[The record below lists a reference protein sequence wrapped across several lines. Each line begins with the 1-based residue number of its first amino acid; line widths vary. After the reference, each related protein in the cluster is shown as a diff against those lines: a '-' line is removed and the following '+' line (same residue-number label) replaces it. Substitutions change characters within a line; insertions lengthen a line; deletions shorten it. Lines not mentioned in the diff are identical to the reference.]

1 MSQKIS
7 RRPGPETLKQQ
18 RRERQRAG
26 QQLRQQQRAQGL
38 EPVGR
43 PALPNA
49 KSAWA
54 TVEEEQAGRQPAVEE
69 QTQVFRSL
77 WPTLLKRLA
86 KMADP
91 RNPKTLQHPLTVVVL
106 YGILT
111 FVFQMA
117 SRREANRRM
126 SRPQFQ
132 ANRRAL
138 FPELESCPH
147 QDRLNRLL
155 AGIAVEQIETAHLEL
170 IGRLMRKK
178 KFARYLIQRCYPVAM
193 DGTQKL
199 SRDLGGAEQ
208 WLQREVAA
216 GEGRTR
222 TQYYVYVL
230 EAHLAFANGMTLPL
244 LSEFL
249 TGKVDDGQS
258 QQDCELKAFQRLA
271 DRIKTAFPRVPI
283 LVLLDGLYPNGP
295 IFELCRRY
303 HWQFMIVL
311 QDGSLPSVWE
321 EVEGLRALQPQQFLK
336 RNWGN
341 RRQHFWWVNGIEY
354 CYGPNDRRQQ
364 ILHGVGC
371 EESWEELAEGST
383 QGVRKT
389 SRHAWISS
397 EPLNRGTVPERCN
410 LGARHRWGI
419 ENNFLVEK
427 PHGYPYQHCF
437 STDWKAL
444 PGYHYLMQLGHLIN
458 VLAQHTA
465 VLAKRVRQFGLPAAG
480 RGAGLAPTAG
490 RDRGRTLVKAR
501 PPGSGIALALPT
513 PPGLKAEAH
522 NPDGW
527 H

>member
-1 MSQKIS
+1 MSRKMS
-7 RRPGPETLKQQ
+7 RRPGRETAKQQ
-18 RRERQRAG
+18 RRERKRAG

-38 EPVGR
+38 EPVER

-54 TVEEEQAGRQPAVEE
+54 TVGEEQAGRQQAVEE
-69 QTQVFRSL
+69 QTRVFRSL
-77 WPTLLKRLA
+77 LPGLLKRLA
-86 KMADP
+86 KIADR
-91 RNPKTLQHPLTVVVL
+91 RNPKTLQHQLTVVLL

-132 ANRRAL
+132 ENLRAL

-147 QDRLNRLL
+147 QDTLNRLL
-155 AGIAVEQIETAHLEL
+155 ADIEVEQIETAHLEL

-178 KFARYLIQRCYPVAM
+178 KFARYLIQRCYPVAI

-199 SRDLGGAEQ
+199 SRDLCGAEE

-216 GEGRTR
+216 GEGSTR

-230 EAHLAFANGMTLPL
+230 EAHLAFANGMTIPL

-249 TGKVDDGQS
+249 TGTVDDGQS
-258 QQDCELKAFQRLA
+258 KQDCELKAFQRLA
-271 DRIKTAFPRVPI
+271 ARLKAAFPRLPI

-336 RNWGN
+336 QSWGH
-341 RRQHFWWVNGIEY
+341 RQQHFWWVNDIEY
-354 CYGPNDRRQQ
+354 RYGRNDSRQQ
-364 ILHGVGC
+364 ILHGVVC

-383 QGVRKT
+383 QRVTKT

-397 EPLNRGTVPERCN
+397 EPLNRRTVHERCN

-427 PHGYPYQHCF
+427 HHGYQYEHCF

-444 PGYHYLMQLGHLIN
+444 RGYHYLMQLGHLIN

-465 VLAKRVRQFGLPAAG
+465 VLAKIVRQFGVRGLLQLLGETVAGPWLKLDRLGQVLRLPYQL
-480 RGAGLAPTAG
+480 RL
-490 RDRGRTLVKAR
+490 D
-501 PPGSGIALALPT
+501 
-513 PPGLKAEAH
+513 
-522 NPDGW
+522 
-527 H
+527 

>member
-7 RRPGPETLKQQ
+7 RRPGPETVKQQ
-18 RRERQRAG
+18 RRARKRAR

-38 EPVGR
+38 EAVGR
-43 PALPNA
+43 PALPNG

-54 TVEEEQAGRQPAVEE
+54 TVGEEQAGRQQAVEE
-69 QTQVFRSL
+69 QTRVFRSL
-77 WPTLLKRLA
+77 LPTLLKRLA
-86 KMADP
+86 KIADP
-91 RNPKTLQHPLTVVVL
+91 RNPKTLQHQLTVVMV

-132 ANRRAL
+132 QNLRAL

-147 QDRLNRLL
+147 QDTLNRLL
-155 AGIAVEQIETAHLEL
+155 ADIEVEQIESAHLEL
-170 IGRLMRKK
+170 IQRLMRKK
-178 KFARYLIQRCYPVAM
+178 KFSRYLIERSYPVAV

-199 SRDLGGAEQ
+199 SRNLGGAEE
-208 WLQREVAA
+208 WLKREVAA
-216 GEGRTR
+216 GEGGTR

-230 EAHLAFANGMTLPL
+230 EAHLAFANGMTIPL

-249 TGKVDDGQS
+249 TGNLDDGQS
-258 QQDCELKAFQRLA
+258 KQDCELKAFRRLA
-271 DRIKTAFPRVPI
+271 DRLKAAFPRLPI

-321 EVEGLRALQPQQFLK
+321 EVEGLRRLQPQQFLK
-336 RNWGN
+336 QSWGH

-354 CYGPNDRRQQ
+354 RYGPNDRRQQ
-364 ILHGVGC
+364 ILQVVVC
-371 EESWEELAEGST
+371 EESWEEIAADST
-383 QGVRKT
+383 QVVRKT
-389 SRHAWISS
+389 SRHVWISS
-397 EPLNRGTVPERCN
+397 EPLNRRNVHERCN

-427 PHGYPYQHCF
+427 HHGYHYQHCF
-437 STDWKAL
+437 STDWKSMR
-444 PGYHYLMQLGHLIN
+444 GYHYLMQLGHLLN

-465 VLAKRVRQFGLPAAG
+465 VLAKMVCQFGVRGLLQLLRETVAG
-480 RGAGLAPTAG
+480 PWLKL
-490 RDRGRTLVKAR
+490 DRLDQVLRWPYQLR
-501 PPGSGIALALPT
+501 L
-513 PPGLKAEAH
+513 
-522 NPDGW
+522 D
-527 H
+527 